1 MTFSVTTYNLDLVQC
16 EIQVKCSTVEQESK
30 NMSLEIII
38 NTDIT
43 NLDQMKI
50 KNIPVKMIDVANE
63 NVRKDDSFGKDDK
76 DKLIKEHLSKFDLL
90 QPVVVRFD
98 NESQRYKLLIGRRRY
113 FALSAKGQR
122 SIPAVI
128 TQLEGAEAEAAS
140 LFENLIRKDLP
151 PLEKARMVKKLVD
164 FTKGGI
170 TAVSAK
176 YGLPKSTVSEWLSIL
191 TLPALLQKKI
201 EKGEIT
207 SYEAIQIARK
217 PKRVQEKLITA
228 AAAGRLQEEMSRAGV
243 KRGAPRGLLTI
254 RLVFDPR
261 KKPDKQLWDR
271 MREKADEN
279 GLEVTDYVR
288 SIILKHM
295 QQKVS

>member
-1 MTFSVTTYNLDLVQC
+1 VG
-16 EIQVKCSTVEQESK
+16 STVEQECGFTR
-30 NMSLEIII
+30 LEIII
-38 NTDIT
+38 NKNIT

-50 KNIPVKMIDVANE
+50 KNIPLNLIDVANE

-76 DKLIKEHLSKFDLL
+76 DKLMEGHLSKFDLL

-113 FALSAKGQR
+113 FALSAKGER
-122 SIPAVI
+122 NIPAVI

-140 LFENLIRKDLP
+140 LFENLIRKDLA

-191 TLPALLQKKI
+191 TLPSLLQKKI

-207 SYEAIQIARK
+207 SYEAIRIARK
-217 PKRVQEKLITA
+217 PRRIQEKLITA
-228 AAAGRLQEEMSRAGV
+228 ATSGKLQEEMSRAGV

-271 MREKADEN
+271 IREKADKD

-288 SIILKHM
+288 SVLLKHM
-295 QQKVS
+295 QQTVS

>member
-1 MTFSVTTYNLDLVQC
+1 
-16 EIQVKCSTVEQESK
+16 
-30 NMSLEIII
+30 MSLEIII
-38 NTDIT
+38 NTNIT
-43 NLDQMKI
+43 KLDQMKI
-50 KNIPVKMIDVANE
+50 KNIPVNMIDVANE

-76 DKLIKEHLSKFDLL
+76 DKLIEEHLSKFDLL

-113 FALSAKGQR
+113 FALSAKGER
-122 SIPAVI
+122 NIPAVI

-140 LFENLIRKDLP
+140 LFENLIRKDLA
-151 PLEKARMVKKLVD
+151 PLKKARMVKKLVD

-191 TLPALLQKKI
+191 TLPSLLQKKI

-207 SYEAIQIARK
+207 SYEAIRIARK
-217 PKRVQEKLITA
+217 PRRIQEKLITA
-228 AAAGRLQEEMSRAGV
+228 ATSGRLQEEMSRAGV

-271 MREKADEN
+271 IREKADN
-279 GLEVTDYVR
+279 DGLEVTDYVR
-288 SIILKHM
+288 NILLKHM
-295 QQKVS
+295 QQTVS

>member
-16 EIQVKCSTVEQESK
+16 EIQVNCSTVEQESK

-38 NTDIT
+38 NTNIT

-113 FALSAKGQR
+113 FALSAKGER